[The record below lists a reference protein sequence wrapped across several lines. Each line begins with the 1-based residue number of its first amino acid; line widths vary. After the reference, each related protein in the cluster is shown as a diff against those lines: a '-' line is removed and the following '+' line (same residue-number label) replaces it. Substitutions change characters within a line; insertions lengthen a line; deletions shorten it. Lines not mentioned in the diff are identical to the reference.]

1 MTFTVGIYKFTKV
14 TLRFKNKTRTT
25 VVHIDKNIIP
35 TYFEYQ
41 NDIIISHSVDVAIH
55 YSDQLMLERDGM
67 LNTDKL

>member
-35 TYFEYQ
+35 TYFQYQ
-41 NDIIISHSVDVAIH
+41 NDISHSVDGAIH